1 MHIIRLQKGK
11 GGAIMRIVLCDDDI
25 KVCEEYTRILREILA
40 EASITSPTFVTYNSG
55 VKLLENWQWSNS
67 DILLLDIRMPDK
79 DGMEVANELRDRG
92 YRGEII
98 FLTVSKEH
106 AIKAFNV
113 DAYHYLV
120 KGEVDKD
127 KVASVFLEAYEDVTE
142 RERKYITLSRGG
154 DLRNI
159 AVDSIYYFET
169 KNRIMTVHYEGDH
182 GATKGVPYE
191 NTNVGEGLDPP
202 AEETFAFYST
212 LDKLEE
218 LLKGQ
223 GFLRIHRAYLVAVE
237 KSRKND
243 NNKEIHMSNGD
254 ILPLGAKYIN
264 SYEDIQSR

>member
-1 MHIIRLQKGK
+1 
-11 GGAIMRIVLCDDDI
+11 MRIVLCDDDI

-40 EASITSPTFVTYNSG
+40 EAQIISPTFVNYDSG
-55 VKLLENWQWSNS
+55 VKLLESWQWKNS

-142 RERKYITLSRGG
+142 RERKHITLSRGG
-154 DLRNI
+154 ELRNI
-159 AVDSIYYFET
+159 AVDSIYYFVM
-169 KNRIMTVHYEGDH
+169 KNRIITVHYAD
-182 GATKGVPYE
+182 
-191 NTNVGEGLDPP
+191 
-202 AEETFAFYST
+202 ETFSFYST
-212 LDKLEE
+212 LDRLEE
-218 LLKGQ
+218 LLAGQ
-223 GFLRIHRAYLVAVE
+223 GFIRIHRAYLVAIE
-237 KSRKND
+237 KSRKSD
-243 NNKEIHMSNGD
+243 NNKEIQMSNGD

-264 SYEDIQSR
+264 SYEELQSR